1 MKDKHKGIPINEFFG
16 LKLKM
21 HSILSENNKES
32 MQITT
37 EFNEYKD
44 ILFLK
49 NNKTQNEN
57 NSK

>member
-1 MKDKHKGIPINEFFG
+1 MKDKRKGIPINEFFG

-49 NNKTQNEN
+49 NNKTQNKN